1 MWPPVRSRCV
11 SQARCEGPEQGER
24 PADAGLTARV
34 KICEDRRVR
43 TPLPPVAAVIGF
55 IDAINRGDVDRL
67 VALMSPDHRLQVL
80 QELPVTGREANREA
94 WSGYVA
100 AFPDYVIY
108 PDHLVHSGDDVLV
121 LGSTTGSHLGL
132 SDQEERQLKVIW
144 RATVRDGLLTL
155 WQIIED
161 MPGQR
166 ALLGLTDV

>member
-1 MWPPVRSRCV
+1 ML
-11 SQARCEGPEQGER
+11 
-24 PADAGLTARV
+24 ADAPPSAR
-34 KICEDRRVR
+34 ISGVR

-67 VALMSPDHRLQVL
+67 VELMSPGHRLQVL
-80 QELPVTGREANREA
+80 QEPPVTGRDANRDA
-94 WSGYVA
+94 WNGYVT

-108 PDHLVHSGDDVLV
+108 PDHLVHRGDDVVV

-144 RATVRDGLLTL
+144 RATVRHRLLTL

-161 MPGQR
+161 TPGQR
-166 ALLGLTDV
+166 ALLGLPDA

>member
-1 MWPPVRSRCV
+1 MPRQAASARQDPV
-11 SQARCEGPEQGER
+11 
-24 PADAGLTARV
+24 
-34 KICEDRRVR
+34 ICEDQQVR

-80 QELPVTGREANREA
+80 QELAVTGREANRDA
-94 WSGYVA
+94 WHGYVT

-108 PDHLVHSGDDVLV
+108 PDQIVDRGDGVLV

-132 SDQEERQLKVIW
+132 PDQEERQLEVIW
-144 RATVRDGLLTL
+144 RATVHDGLLTL

-161 MPGQR
+161 TPGQR
-166 ALLGLTDV
+166 ALLKLTGL

>member
-1 MWPPVRSRCV
+1 MVWKD
-11 SQARCEGPEQGER
+11 Q
-24 PADAGLTARV
+24 
-34 KICEDRRVR
+34 RVR

-67 VALMSPDHRLQVL
+67 VALMSPGHQLQVL
-80 QELPVTGREANREA
+80 QEPPLAGREANRGA
-94 WSGYVA
+94 WHGYVT

-108 PDHLVHSGDDVLV
+108 PERIVHRGDDVFV

-144 RATVRDGLLTL
+144 HATVRDGLLTL

-161 MPGQR
+161 TPGQR
-166 ALLGLTDV
+166 ALLGLTGQ